1 MWESFVQESVN
12 PESAAGGA
20 EDKNQMKKH
29 ESAIEPNHR
38 TWSTPADRQPDVH
51 VVEGAERRG
60 DSHQASQKKRNANRE
75 FPVRHKITE
84 EMYVRHDES
93 RYECVMPGKWVFR
106 TAPGQIVQQALS
118 G

>member
-20 EDKNQMKKH
+20 EEKNQMKKH
-29 ESAIEPNHR
+29 EGAIEPNHR
-38 TWSTPADRQPDVH
+38 TWPAPADRQPYVH

-60 DSHQASQKKRNANRE
+60 DSNQASQKKGNANCE
-75 FPVRHKITE
+75 FPICHQITE

-93 RYECVMPGKWVFR
+93 RYERVMPGKWVFR
-106 TAPGQIVQQALS
+106 
-118 G
+118 